1 MRDSKFKQV
10 LGELKKILG
19 DENILT
25 SKLDLLLNS
34 YDSSPLK
41 ARPEAVLN
49 IKNTAQISKVLKIL
63 NEYGFAATAR
73 MSASNHDGACLPLKG
88 GFVLNLAALDKIIEI
103 NIKEQYAIVESGVI
117 NQDLQ
122 DLLEPLGFFFAP
134 DPASRTFSTIGGNFA
149 LNAGG
154 AKSLKYGA
162 SAQNL
167 LGAEI
172 VLADGKTINLSEE
185 NPLLHLLVKSEGT
198 LGIITKLKVK
208 IIPLPT
214 HKETLIAGFLNLKD
228 TMQAVQKIISLGF
241 LPSALEVMDENA
253 LTLTQYKDTNIK
265 TLLITELE
273 SSKKQI
279 SEDVKQI
286 VNIFKNNK
294 AKEIKTNL
302 TAEELQ
308 KVWNTRAK
316 AALALA
322 KQANGFM
329 SFDYAVERPKLAQAV
344 EFVQNI
350 LKKYNLRGT
359 IVFHAGDGNLHPNI
373 VFNEN
378 NPYEANQIKLA
389 IKEIDKFIFSLGGTL
404 SAEHGI
410 AVQKRAAMNI
420 FFNRDTLNLF
430 KKIKNTLD
438 TKDILNPQKILP
450 LCENKTQDI
459 PTWAANFY
467 NEALGQKEFDF
478 KKVKTINKIID
489 FDKENY
495 TLTVGA
501 GALIEDLNK
510 KLNPLKF
517 YLPTGQKKGTL
528 LDLFLSGKDL
538 NFADFV
544 TGLTFVCGEGLI
556 NVGGK
561 FVKNATGYDLIHFIH
576 GTQGA
581 FGAPLV
587 FTLRL
592 FPQQIKSQTN
602 KNKFEITETLI
613 KLKKVFDK
621 NNIFKPEIFKGYL
634 DEETKL

>member
-1 MRDSKFKQV
+1 MRESKFKQV
-10 LGELKKILG
+10 LQELKKILG
-19 DENILT
+19 DNNILT
-25 SKLDLLLNS
+25 SRLDLMLNS

-49 IKNTAQISKVLKIL
+49 IKNTSQISPVLQIL
-63 NEYGFAATAR
+63 NKYSFAATVR
-73 MSASNHDGACLPLKG
+73 MSATNHDGACLPLKG
-88 GFVLNLAALDKIIEI
+88 GFVLNLAALDKILEI
-103 NIKEQYAIVESGVI
+103 NTKEHYAIVESGVI

-122 DLLEPLGFFFAP
+122 DILKPLGFFFAP
-134 DPASRTFSTIGGNFA
+134 DPASRAFSTVGGNFS

-154 AKSLKYGA
+154 ARSLKYGA

-172 VLADGKTINLSEE
+172 VLADGKTLNLNKE
-185 NPLLHLLVKSEGT
+185 NPLLYLLVKSEGT
-198 LGIITKLKVK
+198 LSIITKLKVK
-208 IIPLPT
+208 IIPLPPY
-214 HKETLIAGFLNLKD
+214 KETVIAGFSSLKN

-253 LTLTQYKDTNIK
+253 LALTQYKDTDIK
-265 TLLITELE
+265 ALLITELE
-273 SSKKQI
+273 GSKKQI
-279 SEDVKQI
+279 AEDIKPI
-286 VNIFKNNK
+286 VNIFRNNK

-308 KVWNTRAK
+308 KVWNIRAK
-316 AALALA
+316 AALSLA
-322 KQANGFM
+322 KQANGFA
-329 SFDYAVERPKLAQAV
+329 SYDYAVERPKLAAAV
-344 EFVQNI
+344 EFVQSI

-373 VFNEN
+373 IFDEN
-378 NPYEANQIKLA
+378 NYFEASQIKLA
-389 IKEIDKFIFSLGGTL
+389 IKEIDKFIFEAGGTL

-430 KKIKNTLD
+430 KKIKNVLD
-438 TKDILNPQKILP
+438 KKDILNPQKILP
-450 LCENKTQDI
+450 LCENEKQDI
-459 PTWAANFY
+459 PAWIQNFY
-467 NEALGQKEFDF
+467 DAALSAKEFDF
-478 KKVKTINKIID
+478 KQIKTLNKIID

-495 TLTVGA
+495 TLTVQA

-510 KLNPLKF
+510 QLPTSF

-528 LDLFLSGKDL
+528 LDLFLSGKDTD
-538 NFADFV
+538 FADFV

-556 NVGGK
+556 KVGGK
-561 FVKNATGYDLIHFIH
+561 YVKNAAGYDLIHFMS

-581 FGAPLV
+581 FGAPLL

-592 FPQQIKSQTN
+592 LPYQIKSKTN

-621 NNIFKPEIFKGYL
+621 NNIFKPSIFKGYL
-634 DEETKL
+634 DEETKI

>member
-1 MRDSKFKQV
+1 MRENKFEQAFT
-10 LGELKKILG
+10 ELKKILG
-19 DENILT
+19 EKNILT
-25 SKLDLLLNS
+25 SRLDLLLNS
-34 YDSSPLK
+34 YDTSPLK

-49 IKNTAQISKVLKIL
+49 IKNTTQISEVLKTL
-63 NEYGFAATAR
+63 HKYGFAATAR

-88 GFVLNLAALDKIIEI
+88 GFVLNLAALDKILEI
-103 NIKEQYAIVESGVI
+103 NTEENYAIVESGVI

-122 DLLEPLGFFFAP
+122 DLLTPLGFFFAP
-134 DPASRTFSTIGGNFA
+134 DPASRTFSTIGGNFS

-172 VLADGKTINLSEE
+172 VLADGTILNLTRE
-185 NPLLHLLVKSEGT
+185 NPLLHLLVHSEGT

-208 IIPLPT
+208 ILPLAP
-214 HKETLIAGFLNLKD
+214 HKETLTAGFLNLKG

-253 LTLTQYKDTNIK
+253 LALTNYKDTNIK
-265 TLLITELE
+265 TLLIAEFE
-273 SSKKQI
+273 GKKKQI
-279 SEDVKQI
+279 SEDIKRI
-286 VNIFKNNK
+286 VNIFKN
-294 AKEIKTNL
+294 AGAEQIKTNL
-302 TAEELQ
+302 NKEELEQ
-308 KVWNTRAK
+308 VWNTRAK

-322 KQANGFM
+322 KQANGFV
-329 SFDYAVERPKLAQAV
+329 SFDYAVERPKLITAV
-344 EFVQNI
+344 EFVQNT

-359 IVFHAGDGNLHPNI
+359 IVFHAGDGNFHPNI
-373 VFNEN
+373 IFDEN
-378 NPYEANQIKLA
+378 NPYEANQIKIA
-389 IKEIDKFIFSLGGTL
+389 MKEIDKFVFSLGGTL

-420 FFNRDTLNLF
+420 FFNQDTLNLF

-438 TKDILNPQKILP
+438 KKDILNPQKILP

-459 PTWAANFY
+459 PTWVANFY
-467 NEALGQKEFDF
+467 EQAKGQKEFDF
-478 KKVKTINKIID
+478 KQIKNLNKIID

-510 KLNPLKF
+510 ELNPLKF
-517 YLPTGQKKGTL
+517 YLPTSQKKGTL

-561 FVKNATGYDLIHFIH
+561 FVKNAAGYDLIHFISNS
-576 GTQGA
+576 QGA
-581 FGAPLV
+581 FGAPLM

-592 FPQQIKSQTN
+592 LPQQIKSQIN
-602 KNKFEITETLI
+602 KEKFEITETLI

-634 DEETKL
+634 NEETKL

>member
-25 SKLDLLLNS
+25 SRLALMLNS

-49 IKNTAQISKVLKIL
+49 IKNATQVSPVLQIL
-63 NEYGFAATAR
+63 NKYGFAATAR
-73 MSASNHDGACLPLKG
+73 MSASNHDGASLPLKG
-88 GFVLNLAALDKIIEI
+88 GFTLNLAALDKVLEI
-103 NIKEQYAIVESGVI
+103 NTKEHYAFIESGVI

-122 DLLEPLGFFFAP
+122 DILKPLGFFFAP
-134 DPASRTFSTIGGNFA
+134 DPASKTFSTIGGNFA

-154 AKSLKYGA
+154 ARSLKYGA

-167 LGAEI
+167 LEAEI
-172 VLADGKTINLSEE
+172 VLADGTILNLTKE

-198 LGIITKLKVK
+198 LAIITKLKVK
-208 IIPLPT
+208 ILPLPT
-214 HKETLIAGFLNLKD
+214 CKETLISGFLNLKD

-253 LTLTQYKDTNIK
+253 LALTHYKDTDVK

-273 SSKKQI
+273 GKKKQI
-279 SEDVKQI
+279 AEDIKQI
-286 VNIFKNNK
+286 VNIFKNNNAQK
-294 AKEIKTNL
+294 IKTCL
-302 TAEELQ
+302 TPTELDQ
-308 KVWNTRAK
+308 VWRARAK
-316 AALALA
+316 AALSLS

-329 SFDYAVERPKLAQAV
+329 SFDYAVERPKLAAAV

-373 VFNEN
+373 IFDDN
-378 NPYEANQIKLA
+378 NYFEANQIKLA

-420 FFNRDTLNLF
+420 FFNQDTLNLF
-430 KKIKNTLD
+430 RKIKNTLD
-438 TKDILNPQKILP
+438 KKDILNPQKILP
-450 LCENKTQDI
+450 LCENKKQDI
-459 PTWAANFY
+459 PVWAKSFY
-467 NEALGQKEFDF
+467 DGALGTKEFDF
-478 KKVKTINKIID
+478 KQIKNLDKIID
-489 FDKENY
+489 FDKDNY
-495 TLTVGA
+495 TLTVQA
-501 GALIEDLNK
+501 GALIEGLNK
-510 KLNPLKF
+510 KLNPLNF
-517 YLPTGQKKGTL
+517 YLPTAQKKGTL
-528 LDLFLSGKDL
+528 LVLFLSGKDL

-556 NVGGK
+556 NIGGK
-561 FVKNATGYDLIHFIH
+561 FVKNAAGYDLIHFMH
-576 GTQGA
+576 GSQGA
-581 FGAPLV
+581 FGAPLL

-592 FPQQIKSQTN
+592 LPQQIKSKTN
-602 KNKFEITETLI
+602 KNKFEINETLI

-621 NNIFKPEIFKGYL
+621 NNIFKPTIFKGYE

>member
-1 MRDSKFKQV
+1 MRESKFKQTLKE
-10 LGELKKILG
+10 LGQILG
-19 DENILT
+19 DKNILT

-49 IKNTAQISKVLKIL
+49 IKNTAQIPPVLQIL
-63 NEYGFAATAR
+63 NNYGYAATVR

-88 GFVLNLAALDKIIEI
+88 GFVLNLAALDKVLEI
-103 NIKEQYAIVESGVI
+103 NTKEQYTLVESGVI

-122 DLLEPLGFFFAP
+122 DALAPLGFFFAP
-134 DPASRTFSTIGGNFA
+134 DPASRAFSTVGGNFA

-154 AKSLKYGA
+154 ARSLKYGA

-167 LGAEI
+167 LAAEI
-172 VLADGKTINLSEE
+172 VLADGTILNLDKNS
-185 NPLLHLLVKSEGT
+185 PLLHLLIKSEGT
-198 LGIITKLKVK
+198 LSVITKLKVK
-208 IIPLPT
+208 ILPLPAY
-214 HKETLIAGFLNLKD
+214 KETLTAGFLNLED

-253 LTLTQYKDTNIK
+253 LALTPYKNTDIK
-265 TLLITELE
+265 TLLITELDGN
-273 SSKKQI
+273 KKQI
-279 SEDVKQI
+279 AEDIKQI

-302 TAEELQ
+302 NIQDLQ
-308 KVWNTRAK
+308 KIWNTRSK
-316 AALALA
+316 AALALS
-322 KQANGFM
+322 KQANAFV
-329 SFDYAVERPKLAQAV
+329 SYDYAVERPKLAKAV
-344 EFVQNI
+344 EFVQDT

-373 VFNEN
+373 IFDEN
-378 NPYEANQIKLA
+378 NAYEANQIKLA

-420 FFNRDTLNLF
+420 FFNSDTLNLF
-430 KKIKNTLD
+430 RKIKNSLD
-438 TKDILNPQKILP
+438 KKDILNPQKILP
-450 LCENKTQDI
+450 LCENNKQDI
-459 PTWAANFY
+459 PPWAKDFY
-467 NEALGQKEFDF
+467 DHAKEQKEFDF
-478 KKVKTINKIID
+478 KQLKN
-489 FDKENY
+489 
-495 TLTVGA
+495 
-501 GALIEDLNK
+501 LNK
-510 KLNPLKF
+510 KLNPLNF

-538 NFADFV
+538 NFADFI

-561 FVKNATGYDLIHFIH
+561 YVKNSAGYDLIHLMA

-581 FGAPLV
+581 FGAPLIL
-587 FTLRL
+587 TLRL
-592 FPQQIKSQTN
+592 LPYQIKSEAN
-602 KNKFEITETLI
+602 KTEFKINETLI

-621 NNIFKPEIFKGYL
+621 NNIFKPEIFKGYA
-634 DEETKL
+634 DEKTKL

>member
-1 MRDSKFKQV
+1 MRNSKFKQV
-10 LGELKKILG
+10 LEELKKILG
-19 DENILT
+19 DKNILT
-25 SKLDLLLNS
+25 SRLDLLLNS
-34 YDSSPLK
+34 YDSSPIK

-49 IKNTAQISKVLKIL
+49 IKNTKQIPPVLQIL
-63 NEYGFAATAR
+63 NRYGFAATAH
-73 MSASNHDGACLPLKG
+73 MSASNHDGASIPLKG
-88 GFVLNLAALDKIIEI
+88 GFVLNLAALDKVLEI
-103 NIKEQYAIVESGVI
+103 NTKEQYALVESGVI

-122 DLLEPLGFFFAP
+122 DIIEPLGFFFAP
-134 DPASRTFSTIGGNFA
+134 DPASRTFSTIGGNFS

-154 AKSLKYGA
+154 ARSLKYGA

-172 VLADGKTINLSEE
+172 VLANGKVLNLDKE
-185 NPLLHLLVKSEGT
+185 NPLLHLFVKSEGT

-208 IIPLPT
+208 ITPLAPY
-214 HKETLIAGFLNLKD
+214 KETLIAGFSELKD

-241 LPSALEVMDENA
+241 LPSALEVMDENVLA
-253 LTLTQYKDTNIK
+253 LTPYKNTNIK

-273 SSKKQI
+273 GKKKQI
-279 SEDVKQI
+279 TEDIKKI

-302 TAEELQ
+302 TLKELENI
-308 KVWNTRAK
+308 WSTRAK
-316 AALALA
+316 AAFALS

-329 SFDYAVERPKLAQAV
+329 SFDYAVARPKLAAAV
-344 EFVQNI
+344 EFVQSI

-373 VFNEN
+373 IFDDN
-378 NPYEANQIKLA
+378 NYFEANQIKLA
-389 IKEIDKFIFSLGGTL
+389 VKEIDKFIFELGGTL

-420 FFNRDTLNLF
+420 FFNKATINLF

-438 TKDILNPQKILP
+438 EKDILNPQKILP
-450 LCENKTQDI
+450 LCENEKQDI
-459 PTWAANFY
+459 PAWAQDFY
-467 NEALGQKEFDF
+467 NEAISTKEFDF
-478 KKVKTINKIID
+478 KKIKTLNKIID

-495 TLTVGA
+495 TLTAQA

-510 KLNPLKF
+510 KLNSSF
-517 YLPTGQKKGTL
+517 YLPTDQKKGTL
-528 LDLFLSGKDL
+528 LDLFLSGKDTA
-538 NFADFV
+538 FADFV

-561 FVKNATGYDLIHFIH
+561 FVKNAAGYDLIHFMA

-592 FPQQIKSQTN
+592 LPYQIKSKTN
-602 KNKFEITETLI
+602 KNKFETNKTLI
-613 KLKKVFDK
+613 KLKKIFDK
-621 NNIFKPEIFKGYL
+621 NNIFKPSIFKGYL
-634 DEETKL
+634 DEKTKF

>member
-1 MRDSKFKQV
+1 MRGNNFKQTLKELKEI
-10 LGELKKILG
+10 LGEK
-19 DENILT
+19 NILT
-25 SKLDLLLNS
+25 SRLDLLLNS

-49 IKNTAQISKVLKIL
+49 IKNTAQIAPVLQIL
-63 NEYGFAATAR
+63 NKYGFAATAR

-88 GFVLNLAALDKIIEI
+88 GFVLNLAALDKVLEI
-103 NIKEQYAIVESGVI
+103 NTKENYALVESGVI

-122 DLLEPLGFFFAP
+122 DILKPLGFFFPP

-167 LGAEI
+167 MGAEI
-172 VLADGKTINLSEE
+172 VLADGTTLNLEKE

-208 IIPLPT
+208 ILPLPT
-214 HKETLIAGFLNLKD
+214 YKETLIAGFSNLKE

-241 LPSALEVMDENA
+241 LPSALEVIDENA
-253 LTLTQYKDTNIK
+253 LALIQYKDTEIK

-273 SSKKQI
+273 GNKKQI
-279 SEDVKQI
+279 TEDVKQI
-286 VNIFKNNK
+286 INVFKNNK

-302 TAEELQ
+302 NAEELETI
-308 KVWNTRAK
+308 WNTRAK
-316 AALALA
+316 AALALS
-322 KQANGFM
+322 KQASGFV
-329 SFDYAVERPKLAQAV
+329 SYDYAVERPKLAAAV
-344 EFVQNI
+344 EFVQKI

-373 VFNEN
+373 IFDEN
-378 NPYEANQIKLA
+378 NYFEANQIKIA
-389 IKEIDKFIFSLGGTL
+389 IKEIDKFIFEIGGTL

-430 KKIKNTLD
+430 RKIKSTLD
-438 TKDILNPQKILP
+438 KKDILNPQKILP
-450 LCENKTQDI
+450 LCENKKQDI
-459 PTWAANFY
+459 PVWAQSFY
-467 NEALGQKEFDF
+467 DGALSTKEFDF
-478 KKVKTINKIID
+478 KQIKTLNKIID

-495 TLTVGA
+495 TLTVQA
-501 GALIEDLNK
+501 GALIENLNK
-510 KLNPLKF
+510 KLNSLF

-528 LDLFLSGKDL
+528 LDLFLSGKDTD
-538 NFADFV
+538 FADYI

-556 NVGGK
+556 TVGGK
-561 FVKNATGYDLIHFIH
+561 YVKNAAGYDLIHFMH
-576 GTQGA
+576 GSQGA
-581 FGAPLV
+581 FGAPLL

-592 FPQQIKSQTN
+592 LPYQIKSKTN
-602 KNKFEITETLI
+602 KNKFEIDETLI

-621 NNIFKPEIFKGYL
+621 NNIFKPSIFKGYL
-634 DEETKL
+634 DEEKTKL

>member
-1 MRDSKFKQV
+1 MRENKFKQV
-10 LGELKKILG
+10 LKELKKILG

-25 SKLDLLLNS
+25 SKLSLLLNS

-49 IKNTAQISKVLKIL
+49 IKNTEQVAPVLQIL
-63 NEYGFAATAR
+63 NKYGFAATAR

-103 NIKEQYAIVESGVI
+103 NTKEQYAIVESGVV

-122 DLLEPLGFFFAP
+122 DILEPLGFFFAP
-134 DPASRTFSTIGGNFA
+134 DPASRTFSTLGGNFA

-154 AKSLKYGA
+154 ARSLKYGA

-167 LGAEI
+167 LGAEVI
-172 VLADGKTINLSEE
+172 SADGKILNLTKE
-185 NPLLHLLVKSEGT
+185 NPLLHLLVHSEGT

-208 IIPLPT
+208 IMPLEAY
-214 HKETLIAGFLNLKD
+214 KETLTAGFLNLKS

-253 LTLTQYKDTNIK
+253 LALTKYKNTNIK
-265 TLLITELE
+265 TLLIAEFE
-273 SSKKQI
+273 GKKKQI
-279 SEDVKQI
+279 SEDIKQI
-286 VNIFKNNK
+286 INVFKNTG
-294 AKEIKTNL
+294 AEEIKINL
-302 TAEELQ
+302 TKQELE
-308 KVWNTRAK
+308 KVWRTRAK
-316 AALALA
+316 AALALT
-322 KQANGFM
+322 KEANGLV
-329 SFDYAVERPKLAQAV
+329 SYDYAVERPKLAAAV
-344 EFVQNI
+344 EFVQDT
-350 LKKYNLRGT
+350 LKKHNLRGT
-359 IVFHAGDGNLHPNI
+359 IVFHAGDGNFHPNI
-373 VFNEN
+373 IFDGN
-378 NPYEANQIKLA
+378 NAYEANQIKIA
-389 IKEIDKFIFSLGGTL
+389 IKEIDKFVFSIGGTL

-420 FFNRDTLNLF
+420 FFNQDTLNLF

-438 TKDILNPQKILP
+438 AKDILNPQKILP
-450 LCENKTQDI
+450 LCENKKQDI
-459 PTWAANFY
+459 PTWEEDFY
-467 NEALGQKEFDF
+467 KQAKGQKEFDF
-478 KKVKTINKIID
+478 KQIKTLNKIID

-517 YLPTGQKKGTL
+517 YLPTSQKKGTL
-528 LDLFLSGKDL
+528 LNLFLSGKDFD
-538 NFADFV
+538 FADFV

-561 FVKNATGYDLIHFIH
+561 FVKNAAGYDLIHFMA

-592 FPQQIKSQTN
+592 FPQQIKSKTN
-602 KNKFEITETLI
+602 KDKFEITETLI
-613 KLKKVFDK
+613 KLKKVFDR
-621 NNIFKPEIFKGYL
+621 NNIFKPSIFIRYL

>member
-1 MRDSKFKQV
+1 MRESKFKQI
-10 LGELKKILG
+10 LEELKDILG

-25 SKLDLLLNS
+25 SRLNLLLNS

-49 IKNTAQISKVLKIL
+49 IKKTEQISKVLGIL
-63 NEYGFAATAR
+63 HKYGFAATAR
-73 MSASNHDGACLPLKG
+73 MSATNHDGACIPLKG

-103 NIKEQYAIVESGVI
+103 NTKEQYAVVESGVV

-122 DLLEPLGFFFAP
+122 DMLLPLGFFFAP

-172 VLADGKTINLSEE
+172 VLANGETLNLGKD

-208 IIPLPT
+208 ILPLAPY
-214 HKETLIAGFLNLKD
+214 KETLTAGFLNLKY

-253 LTLTQYKDTNIK
+253 LALTKYKNTNIK
-265 TLLITELE
+265 TLLIAEFE
-273 SSKKQI
+273 GNKKQI
-279 SEDVKQI
+279 SEDIKQI
-286 VNIFKNNK
+286 INIFRN
-294 AKEIKTNL
+294 AGAEQIKTTL
-302 TAEELQ
+302 TKEELD
-308 KVWNTRAK
+308 KVWDTRAK

-322 KQANGFM
+322 KEANGFM
-329 SFDYAVERPKLAQAV
+329 SFDYAVERPKLAKAV
-344 EFVQNI
+344 EFVQDT

-359 IVFHAGDGNLHPNI
+359 IVFHAGDGNFHPNI
-373 VFNEN
+373 IFDEN

-389 IKEIDKFIFSLGGTL
+389 VKEIDNFVFSLGGTL

-420 FFNRDTLNLF
+420 FFNQDTLNLF
-430 KKIKNTLD
+430 NRIKNTLD
-438 TKDILNPQKILP
+438 AKNILNPQKILP
-450 LCENKTQDI
+450 LCENKKQDI
-459 PTWAANFY
+459 PAWAKDFY
-467 NEALGQKEFDF
+467 DQAKEQKEFDF
-478 KKVKTINKIID
+478 KQIKDLNKIID
-489 FDKENY
+489 FDKNNY
-495 TLTVGA
+495 TLTVQA
-501 GALIEDLNK
+501 GSLIEDLNK
-510 KLNPLKF
+510 KLNSLNF
-517 YLPTGQKKGTL
+517 YLPTAQKKGTL

-556 NVGGK
+556 NIGGK
-561 FVKNATGYDLIHFIH
+561 FVKNAAGYDLIHFMA

-581 FGAPLV
+581 FGSPLV
-587 FTLRL
+587 FTIRL
-592 FPQQIKSQTN
+592 LPQQVKSQAN
-602 KNKFEITETLI
+602 KDKFEINETLI

-621 NNIFKPEIFKGYL
+621 NNIFKPEFFKGYL

>member
-1 MRDSKFKQV
+1 MRNSKFKQV
-10 LGELKKILG
+10 LEELKKILG
-19 DENILT
+19 DKNILT
-25 SKLDLLLNS
+25 SRLDLLLNS
-34 YDSSPLK
+34 YDSSPIK

-49 IKNTAQISKVLKIL
+49 IKNTKQIPPVLQIL
-63 NEYGFAATAR
+63 NRYGFAATAR
-73 MSASNHDGACLPLKG
+73 MSASNHDGASIPLKG
-88 GFVLNLAALDKIIEI
+88 GFVLNLAALDKVLEI
-103 NIKEQYAIVESGVI
+103 NTKEQYALVESGVI

-122 DLLEPLGFFFAP
+122 DIIEPLGFFFAP
-134 DPASRTFSTIGGNFA
+134 DPASRTFSTIGGNFS

-154 AKSLKYGA
+154 ARSLKYGA

-172 VLADGKTINLSEE
+172 VLANGKVLNLDKE
-185 NPLLHLLVKSEGT
+185 NPLLHLFVKSEGT

-208 IIPLPT
+208 ITPLAPY
-214 HKETLIAGFLNLKD
+214 KETLIAGFSELKD

-241 LPSALEVMDENA
+241 LPSALEVMDENVLA
-253 LTLTQYKDTNIK
+253 LTPYKNTNIK

-273 SSKKQI
+273 GKKKQI
-279 SEDVKQI
+279 TEDIKKI

-302 TAEELQ
+302 TLKELENI
-308 KVWNTRAK
+308 WSTRAK
-316 AALALA
+316 AAFALS

-329 SFDYAVERPKLAQAV
+329 SFDYAVARPKLAAAV
-344 EFVQNI
+344 EFVQSI

-373 VFNEN
+373 IFDDN
-378 NPYEANQIKLA
+378 NYFEANQIKLA
-389 IKEIDKFIFSLGGTL
+389 VKEIDKFIFELGGTL

-420 FFNRDTLNLF
+420 FFNKATINLF

-438 TKDILNPQKILP
+438 EKDILNPQKILP
-450 LCENKTQDI
+450 LCENEKQDI
-459 PTWAANFY
+459 PAWAQDFY
-467 NEALGQKEFDF
+467 NEAISTKEFDF
-478 KKVKTINKIID
+478 KKIKTLNKIID

-495 TLTVGA
+495 TLTAQA

-510 KLNPLKF
+510 KLNSSF
-517 YLPTGQKKGTL
+517 YLPTDQKKGTL
-528 LDLFLSGKDL
+528 LDLFLSGKDTA
-538 NFADFV
+538 FADFV

-561 FVKNATGYDLIHFIH
+561 FVKNAAGYDLIHFMA

-592 FPQQIKSQTN
+592 LPYQIKSKTN
-602 KNKFEITETLI
+602 KNKFETNKTLI
-613 KLKKVFDK
+613 KLKKIFDK
-621 NNIFKPEIFKGYL
+621 NNIFKPSIFKGYL
-634 DEETKL
+634 DEKTKF

>member
-1 MRDSKFKQV
+1 MWKKDFKQI
-10 LGELKKILG
+10 LKELKNLLG
-19 DENILT
+19 KENVLT
-25 SKLDLLLNS
+25 SETDLLLNS

-41 ARPEAVLN
+41 AKPEAVLN
-49 IKNTAQISKVLKIL
+49 IKNTAQIAPVMQIL
-63 NEYGFAATAR
+63 NKYGFAATVR

-88 GFVLNLAALDKIIEI
+88 GFVLNLAALDKVLEV
-103 NIKEQYAIVESGVI
+103 NTKEHYAVVESGVI

-122 DLLEPLGFFFAP
+122 DILAPLGFFFAP
-134 DPASRTFSTIGGNFA
+134 DPASRPFSTVGGNFA

-154 AKSLKYGA
+154 ARSLKYGA
-162 SAQNL
+162 SAANL

-172 VLADGKTINLSEE
+172 VLADGKTLNLNKE
-185 NPLLHLLVKSEGT
+185 NPLLHLLVHSEGT

-208 IIPLPT
+208 IMPLAT
-214 HKETLIAGFLNLKD
+214 HKETLTAGFLNLKD

-253 LTLTQYKDTNIK
+253 LALAAYKNTDIK
-265 TLLITELE
+265 ALLIVEFE
-273 SSKKQI
+273 GPKKQI
-279 SEDVKQI
+279 TDDIKQI
-286 VNIFKNNK
+286 INIFK
-294 AKEIKTNL
+294 AEHAQEIKEKL
-302 TAEELQ
+302 TQEELA

-322 KQANGFM
+322 RQANGFV
-329 SFDYAVERPKLAQAV
+329 SFDYGVERPKLAAAV

-350 LKKYNLRGT
+350 FKKYKLRGT
-359 IVFHAGDGNLHPNI
+359 IVFHAGDGNFHPNM
-373 VFNEN
+373 VFDEGN
-378 NPYEANQIKLA
+378 YYAANQVKLA
-389 IKEIDKFIFSLGGTL
+389 VQEIDKFIFSVGGTI

-420 FFNRDTLNLF
+420 FFNRSTLNLF

-438 TKDILNPQKILP
+438 GKDILNPQKILP
-450 LCENKTQDI
+450 LCENKKQDI
-459 PTWAANFY
+459 PAWAKSFY
-467 NEALGQKEFDF
+467 DETMNAKEFDF
-478 KKVKTINKIID
+478 KKINTLNKIID

-501 GALIEDLNK
+501 GALVEDLNK

-517 YLPTGQKKGTL
+517 YLPTGQKNGTL
-528 LDLFLSGKDL
+528 LDIFLSGKDL
-538 NFADFV
+538 NLADFI
-544 TGLTFVCGEGLI
+544 TGLTFVCGAGFI
-556 NVGGK
+556 NTGGK
-561 FVKNATGYDLIHFIH
+561 YVKNAAGYDLIHFLS

-592 FPQQIKSQTN
+592 LPYQIKGKTN
-602 KNKFEITETLI
+602 KNKFEIDETLI

-621 NNIFKPEIFKGYL
+621 NNIFKPSVFKGY
-634 DEETKL
+634 

>member
-1 MRDSKFKQV
+1 MRNSKFKQV
-10 LGELKKILG
+10 LEELKKILG
-19 DENILT
+19 DKNILT
-25 SKLDLLLNS
+25 SRLDLLLNS
-34 YDSSPLK
+34 YDSSPIK

-49 IKNTAQISKVLKIL
+49 IKNTKQIPPVLQIL
-63 NEYGFAATAR
+63 NRYGFAATAR
-73 MSASNHDGACLPLKG
+73 MSASNHDGASIPLKG
-88 GFVLNLAALDKIIEI
+88 GFVLNLAALDKVLEI
-103 NIKEQYAIVESGVI
+103 NTKEQYALVESGVI

-122 DLLEPLGFFFAP
+122 DIIEPLGFFFAP
-134 DPASRTFSTIGGNFA
+134 DPASRTFSTIGGNFS

-154 AKSLKYGA
+154 ARSLKYGA

-172 VLADGKTINLSEE
+172 VLANGKVLNLDKE
-185 NPLLHLLVKSEGT
+185 NPLLHLFVKSEGT

-208 IIPLPT
+208 ITPLAPY
-214 HKETLIAGFLNLKD
+214 KETLIAGFSELKD

-241 LPSALEVMDENA
+241 LPSALEVMDENVLA
-253 LTLTQYKDTNIK
+253 LTPYKNTNIK

-273 SSKKQI
+273 GKKKQI
-279 SEDVKQI
+279 TEDIKKI

-302 TAEELQ
+302 TLKELENI
-308 KVWNTRAK
+308 WSTRAK
-316 AALALA
+316 AAFALS

-329 SFDYAVERPKLAQAV
+329 SFDYAVARPKLAAAV
-344 EFVQNI
+344 EFVQSI

-373 VFNEN
+373 IFDDN
-378 NPYEANQIKLA
+378 NYFEANQIKLA
-389 IKEIDKFIFSLGGTL
+389 VKEIDKFIFELGGTL

-420 FFNRDTLNLF
+420 FFNKATINLF

-438 TKDILNPQKILP
+438 EKDILNPQKILP
-450 LCENKTQDI
+450 LCENEKQDI
-459 PTWAANFY
+459 PAWAQDFY
-467 NEALGQKEFDF
+467 NEAISTKEFDF
-478 KKVKTINKIID
+478 KKIKTLNKIID

-495 TLTVGA
+495 TLTAQA

-510 KLNPLKF
+510 KLNSSF
-517 YLPTGQKKGTL
+517 YLPTDQKKGTL
-528 LDLFLSGKDL
+528 LDLFLSGKDTA
-538 NFADFV
+538 FADFV

-561 FVKNATGYDLIHFIH
+561 FVKNAAGYDLIHFMA

-592 FPQQIKSQTN
+592 LPYQ
-602 KNKFEITETLI
+602 
-613 KLKKVFDK
+613 
-621 NNIFKPEIFKGYL
+621 
-634 DEETKL
+634 

>member
-1 MRDSKFKQV
+1 MRESKFKQV
-10 LGELKKILG
+10 LQELKKILG
-19 DENILT
+19 DENILI

-34 YDSSPLK
+34 YDSSPIK

-49 IKNTAQISKVLKIL
+49 IKNTSQISPVLQIL
-63 NEYGFAATAR
+63 NKYGFSATVR
-73 MSASNHDGACLPLKG
+73 MSASNHDGACIPIKG
-88 GFVLNLAALDKIIEI
+88 GFVLNLAALDKILEI
-103 NIKEQYAIVESGVI
+103 NTKENYAVVESGVI

-122 DLLEPLGFFFAP
+122 DILKPLGFFFAP
-134 DPASRTFSTIGGNFA
+134 DPASRAFSTIGGNFA

-172 VLADGKTINLSEE
+172 VLADGKILSLKKE
-185 NPLLHLLVKSEGT
+185 NPILHLLVKSEGT

-208 IIPLPT
+208 ILPLPK

-228 TMQAVQKIISLGF
+228 TMQAVQQIISLGF

-253 LTLTQYKDTNIK
+253 LALTQYNNSDIK

-273 SSKKQI
+273 GTKKQI
-279 SEDVKQI
+279 TEDIKQI

-302 TAEELQ
+302 DKTEIKQ
-308 KVWNTRAK
+308 IWNTRAK

-322 KQANGFM
+322 KQANGLM
-329 SFDYAVERPKLAQAV
+329 SFDYAVERPKLAEAV
-344 EFVQNI
+344 EFIQNI

-373 VFNEN
+373 IFDDN
-378 NPYEANQIKLA
+378 NYFEANQIKLA
-389 IKEIDKFIFSLGGTL
+389 TKEIDNFIFSIGGTL

-410 AVQKRAAMNI
+410 AVQKRASMNI
-420 FFNRDTLNLF
+420 FFNRDTIGLF
-430 KKIKNTLD
+430 KKIKNALD
-438 TKDILNPQKILP
+438 KKDILNPQKILP
-450 LCENKTQDI
+450 LCENEKQDV
-459 PTWAANFY
+459 PADLQNFY
-467 NEALGQKEFDF
+467 NDALSTKEFDF
-478 KKVKTINKIID
+478 KQLKTLNKIVD

-495 TLTVGA
+495 TLTVQA

-510 KLNPLKF
+510 QLTGKF
-517 YLPTGQKKGTL
+517 FLPTTQKKGSL
-528 LDLFLSGKDL
+528 LDLFLSGKDTA
-538 NFADFV
+538 FADFV

-556 NVGGK
+556 TVGGK
-561 FVKNATGYDLIHFIH
+561 FVKNAAGYDLIHFMS

-581 FGAPLV
+581 FGAPLL

-592 FPQQIKSQTN
+592 LPYQIKSKTN
-602 KNKFEITETLI
+602 KNELKIDETLI

-621 NNIFKPEIFKGYL
+621 NNIFKPKIFKGYL

>member
-1 MRDSKFKQV
+1 MWESKFKRA
-10 LGELKKILG
+10 LKELKKILG
-19 DENILT
+19 DENILI

-34 YDSSPLK
+34 YDSSPIK

-49 IKNTAQISKVLKIL
+49 IKNTCKISPVLRIL
-63 NEYGFAATAR
+63 NKYGFAATAR
-73 MSASNHDGACLPLKG
+73 MSATNHDGACIPIKG
-88 GFVLNLAALDKIIEI
+88 GFVLNLAALDKILEI
-103 NIKEQYAIVESGVI
+103 NTKENYAVLESGVI

-122 DLLEPLGFFFAP
+122 DILKPLGFFFAP
-134 DPASRTFSTIGGNFA
+134 DPASRTFSTVGGNFA

-172 VLADGKTINLSEE
+172 VLADGTILNLEKE

-208 IIPLPT
+208 ILPIQPY
-214 HKETLIAGFLNLKD
+214 KETLIAGFLNLKD

-241 LPSALEVMDENA
+241 LPSALEVIDENA
-253 LTLTQYKDTNIK
+253 LALTRYKDTDIK

-273 SSKKQI
+273 GTKKQI
-279 SEDVKQI
+279 TEDVKQI
-286 VNIFKNNK
+286 MNIFRNNK
-294 AKEIKTNL
+294 AKEVKTNL
-302 TAEELQ
+302 DKTEIKQ
-308 KVWNTRAK
+308 IWNTRAK
-316 AALALA
+316 AALALS

-329 SFDYAVERPKLAQAV
+329 SFDYAVERPKLAKAV
-344 EFVQNI
+344 EFVQSI

-373 VFNEN
+373 VFDEN
-378 NPYEANQIKLA
+378 NYFEANQIKLA

-420 FFNRDTLNLF
+420 FFNWDTIGLF
-430 KKIKNTLD
+430 KKIKNALD
-438 TKDILNPQKILP
+438 KKDILNPQKILP
-450 LCENKTQDI
+450 LCENEKQDI
-459 PTWAANFY
+459 PTWAQSFY
-467 NEALGQKEFDF
+467 DEALGTKEFDF
-478 KKVKTINKIID
+478 KQIKKLNKIID

-495 TLTVGA
+495 TLTVQA

-510 KLNPLKF
+510 KLNSSF
-517 YLPTGQKKGTL
+517 YLPTKQKKGSL
-528 LDLFLSGKDL
+528 LDLFLSGRDN

-556 NVGGK
+556 TIGGK
-561 FVKNATGYDLIHFIH
+561 YVKNAAGYDLIRFMH

-592 FPQQIKSQTN
+592 LPYQIKSTTN
-602 KNKFEITETLI
+602 KNKFEINETLI
-613 KLKKVFDK
+613 KLKQVFDK

-634 DEETKL
+634 NEETKL

>member
-1 MRDSKFKQV
+1 MRESKFKQA
-10 LGELKKILG
+10 LRELKKILG
-19 DENILT
+19 GENILT
-25 SKLDLLLNS
+25 SKLHLILNS
-34 YDSSPLK
+34 YDSSPIK

-49 IKNTAQISKVLKIL
+49 IKNTSQISPVLHIL
-63 NEYGFAATAR
+63 NKYNFAATVR
-73 MSASNHDGACLPLKG
+73 MSATNHDGACIPIKG
-88 GFVLNLAALDKIIEI
+88 GFILNLAALDKTIEI
-103 NIKEQYAIVESGVI
+103 NTKENYAIIESGVI

-122 DLLEPLGFFFAP
+122 DILKPIGFFFAP
-134 DPASRTFSTIGGNFA
+134 DPASQTFSTVGGNFA

-172 VLADGKTINLSEE
+172 VLADGTTLNLKKEH
-185 NPLLHLLVKSEGT
+185 PMLHLLVKSEGT

-214 HKETLIAGFLNLKD
+214 YKETLIGGFLNLKD

-253 LTLTQYKDTNIK
+253 LALTRYKDTNIK

-279 SEDVKQI
+279 AEDIKQI

-294 AKEIKTNL
+294 AKEIKTDL
-302 TAEELQ
+302 TVEDLQ
-308 KVWNTRAK
+308 IFWNTRAK

-329 SFDYAVERPKLAQAV
+329 SFDYAVERPKLAEAI
-344 EFVQNI
+344 EFIQSI

-359 IVFHAGDGNLHPNI
+359 IVFHAGDGNFHPNI
-373 VFNEN
+373 IFNEN
-378 NPYEANQIKLA
+378 NAYEANQIKLA
-389 IKEIDKFIFSLGGTL
+389 IKEIDKFVFSLGGTL

-420 FFNRDTLNLF
+420 FFNQDTLNLF
-430 KKIKNTLD
+430 RKIKNTLD
-438 TKDILNPQKILP
+438 TNDILNPQKILP
-450 LCENKTQDI
+450 LCENKKQDI
-459 PTWAANFY
+459 PTWAEDFY
-467 NEALGQKEFDF
+467 KQAKGQKEFDF
-478 KKVKTINKIID
+478 KKIKALNKIID

-517 YLPTGQKKGTL
+517 YLPTSQKKGTL
-528 LDLFLSGKDL
+528 LDLFLNGKDL

-556 NVGGK
+556 TVGGK
-561 FVKNATGYDLIHFIH
+561 FVKNAAGYDLIHLMA

-581 FGAPLV
+581 FGAPFV

-621 NNIFKPEIFKGYL
+621 NNIFKPKIFEGYL

>member
-1 MRDSKFKQV
+1 MRDTKFKKV
-10 LGELKKILG
+10 LEELKKILG

-25 SKLDLLLNS
+25 SRLDLLLNS

-49 IKNTAQISKVLKIL
+49 IKNTSQISPVLQIL
-63 NEYGFAATAR
+63 NKYGLAATAR
-73 MSASNHDGACLPLKG
+73 MSATNHDGACIPLKG
-88 GFVLNLAALDKIIEI
+88 GFVLNLSALDKILEI
-103 NIKEQYAIVESGVI
+103 NTKEHYAIVESGVV

-122 DLLEPLGFFFAP
+122 DLLTPLGFFFAP
-134 DPASRTFSTIGGNFA
+134 DPASKSFSTIGGNFA

-154 AKSLKYGA
+154 ARSLKYGA

-167 LGAEI
+167 LEAEI
-172 VLADGKTINLSEE
+172 ILADGTTLNLNKE

-208 IIPLPT
+208 ITPLPP
-214 HKETLIAGFLNLKD
+214 HKETLTAGFLNLKD

-253 LTLTQYKDTNIK
+253 LALTQYNK
-265 TLLITELE
+265 TDVKALLITELE
-273 SSKKQI
+273 GSKKQI
-279 SEDVKQI
+279 AEDVKQI
-286 VNIFKNNK
+286 VNIFRNNK

-302 TAEELQ
+302 NLQ
-308 KVWNTRAK
+308 DLTTIWNTRAK

-322 KQANGFM
+322 KQANGLM
-329 SFDYAVERPKLAQAV
+329 SFDYAVERPKLAEAV
-344 EFVQNI
+344 EFIQNI

-373 VFNEN
+373 IFDDN
-378 NPYEANQIKLA
+378 NYFEANQIKLA
-389 IKEIDKFIFSLGGTL
+389 TKEIDNFIFSMGGTL

-410 AVQKRAAMNI
+410 AVQKRASMNI
-420 FFNRDTLNLF
+420 FFNRDTIGLF
-430 KKIKNTLD
+430 KKIKNALD
-438 TKDILNPQKILP
+438 KKDILNPQKILP
-450 LCENKTQDI
+450 LCENKKQDI
-459 PTWAANFY
+459 PADLQNFY
-467 NEALGQKEFDF
+467 NDALETKEFDF
-478 KKVKTINKIID
+478 KQLKTLNKVLD
-489 FDKENY
+489 LDKQNY
-495 TLTVGA
+495 TITVQA
-501 GALIEDLNK
+501 NALIEDINK

-517 YLPTGQKKGTL
+517 YLPTGQKKGTV

-556 NVGGK
+556 TVGGK
-561 FVKNATGYDLIHFIH
+561 YVKNAAGYDLIHFMA

-592 FPQQIKSQTN
+592 LPYQIKNQIN
-602 KNKFEITETLI
+602 KNKFEINEILI

-634 DEETKL
+634 NEETKL

>member
-1 MRDSKFKQV
+1 MRDSNFKQV
-10 LGELKKILG
+10 LQELKKILG

-25 SKLDLLLNS
+25 SRLALMLNS

-49 IKNTAQISKVLKIL
+49 IKKTTQIAPVLQIL
-63 NEYGFAATAR
+63 NKYGFAATAR
-73 MSASNHDGACLPLKG
+73 MSASNHDGASIPLKG
-88 GFVLNLAALDKIIEI
+88 DFVLNLAALDKVLEI
-103 NIKEQYAIVESGVI
+103 NTKEQYAIIESGVI

-122 DLLEPLGFFFAP
+122 DVLAPLGFFFAP
-134 DPASRTFSTIGGNFA
+134 DPASKTFSTVGGNFA

-154 AKSLKYGA
+154 ARSLKYGA

-167 LGAEI
+167 LEAEI
-172 VLADGKTINLSEE
+172 VLADGTILNLTKE

-198 LGIITKLKVK
+198 LSVITKLKVK
-208 IIPLPT
+208 ILPLPT
-214 HKETLIAGFLNLKD
+214 YKETLTAGFLNLKD

-253 LTLTQYKDTNIK
+253 LALTHYKDTDIK

-273 SSKKQI
+273 GKKKQI
-279 SEDVKQI
+279 AEDVKQI
-286 VNIFKNNK
+286 VNIFKNNN
-294 AKEIKTNL
+294 AKEIKTDL
-302 TAEELQ
+302 TPAELEQ
-308 KVWNTRAK
+308 VWATRAK
-316 AALALA
+316 AALALS

-329 SFDYAVERPKLAQAV
+329 SFDYAVERPKLATAV

-350 LKKYNLRGT
+350 LRKYNLRGT

-373 VFNEN
+373 IFDDN
-378 NPYEANQIKLA
+378 NYFEANQIKLA

-420 FFNRDTLNLF
+420 FFNQDTLNLF

-438 TKDILNPQKILP
+438 KKDILNPQKILP
-450 LCENKTQDI
+450 LCENKKQDI
-459 PTWAANFY
+459 PAWGQSFY
-467 NEALGQKEFDF
+467 DGALSTKEFNF
-478 KKVKTINKIID
+478 KQIKNLNKIID

-495 TLTVGA
+495 TLTVQA

-510 KLNPLKF
+510 KLNPLNF
-517 YLPTGQKKGTL
+517 YLPTSQKKGTL

-556 NVGGK
+556 SVGGK
-561 FVKNATGYDLIHFIH
+561 FVKNAAGYDLIHFLS

-592 FPQQIKSQTN
+592 LPQQIKSKTN
-602 KNKFEITETLI
+602 KNKFEINETFI

-621 NNIFKPEIFKGYL
+621 NNIFKPSIFKGYL

>member
-1 MRDSKFKQV
+1 MRDKKFKQV
-10 LGELKKILG
+10 LKQLKKILG
-19 DENILT
+19 DKNILT
-25 SKLDLLLNS
+25 SRLDLLLNS

-49 IKNTAQISKVLKIL
+49 IKKTEQVAKVLQIL
-63 NEYGFAATAR
+63 HKYGFAATAR
-73 MSASNHDGACLPLKG
+73 MSATNHDGACIPLKG
-88 GFVLNLAALDKIIEI
+88 GFVLNLTALDKVLEI
-103 NIKEQYAIVESGVI
+103 NTEENYALVESGVI

-122 DLLEPLGFFFAP
+122 DLLEPLDFFFAP
-134 DPASRTFSTIGGNFA
+134 DPASRAFSTIGGNFA

-154 AKSLKYGA
+154 ARSLKYGA

-172 VLADGKTINLSEE
+172 VLADGTILNLNKE

-198 LGIITKLKVK
+198 LSIITKLKVK
-208 IIPLPT
+208 ILPLPP
-214 HKETLIAGFLNLKD
+214 HKETLTAGFPNLKG

-253 LTLTQYKDTNIK
+253 LALTKYKNTDIK
-265 TLLITELE
+265 TLLIAEFE
-273 SSKKQI
+273 GNKKQI
-279 SEDVKQI
+279 AEDMKQI
-286 VNIFKNNK
+286 INIFKN
-294 AKEIKTNL
+294 AGAEEIKTTL
-302 TAEELQ
+302 TKDELDR
-308 KVWNTRAK
+308 VWNIRAK

-329 SFDYAVERPKLAQAV
+329 SFDYAVERPKLAKAV
-344 EFVQNI
+344 EFVQDT
-350 LKKYNLRGT
+350 LKKHNLRGT
-359 IVFHAGDGNLHPNI
+359 IVFHAGDGNFHPNI
-373 VFNEN
+373 IFDESNA
-378 NPYEANQIKLA
+378 YEANQIKLA
-389 IKEIDKFIFSLGGTL
+389 AKEIDNFVFSLGGTL

-420 FFNRDTLNLF
+420 FFEKDTLNLF

-438 TKDILNPQKILP
+438 AKDILNPQKILP
-450 LCENKTQDI
+450 LCENKKQDI
-459 PTWAANFY
+459 PDWAKNFY
-467 NEALGQKEFDF
+467 EQAKEQREFDF
-478 KKVKTINKIID
+478 KQIKTLNKIID

-495 TLTVGA
+495 TLTVQA
-501 GALIEDLNK
+501 GALIEDINK
-510 KLNPLKF
+510 KLHPLKF
-517 YLPTGQKKGTL
+517 YLPTSQKKGTL

-561 FVKNATGYDLIHFIH
+561 FVKNAAGYDLIHFMS

-581 FGAPLV
+581 FGAPLI

-602 KNKFEITETLI
+602 KEKFEINETLI

-634 DEETKL
+634 DEKTKL